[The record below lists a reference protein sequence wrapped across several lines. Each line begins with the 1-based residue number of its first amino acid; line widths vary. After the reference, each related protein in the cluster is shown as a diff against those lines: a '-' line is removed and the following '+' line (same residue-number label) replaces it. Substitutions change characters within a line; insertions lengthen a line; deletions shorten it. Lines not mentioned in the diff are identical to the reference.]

1 MINKSSTA
9 DLDKLSPVQVDHYWM
24 TLALN
29 QAKKAEE
36 LAEVPVGAVLVKDDQ
51 LIAQAHNQPIS
62 ANDPTAH
69 AEIQLLRAAGK
80 KLNNYRLPNT
90 TLYVTLEPC
99 TMCLGAM
106 IHARIS
112 RVVFG
117 AYDQK
122 TGVCGS
128 CQDLSASDCF
138 NHTIEVEGGIL
149 VDECKNLLQKFF
161 KNRRKKK

>member
-1 MINKSSTA
+1 MGIASS
-9 DLDKLSPVQVDHYWM
+9 VDEQWM
-24 TLALN
+24 GLAIR
-29 QAKKAEE
+29 QALLAE
-36 LAEVPVGAVLVKDDQ
+36 AMDEVPVGAVLVQDNT
-51 LIAQAHNQPIS
+51 IIVSAHNQPITN
-62 ANDPTAH
+62 NDPTAH

-106 IHARIS
+106 IHARVS

-128 CQDLSASDCF
+128 CQDLSSSDCF
-138 NHTIEVEGGIL
+138 NHSIEVEGGIL
-149 VDECKNLLQKFF
+149 ADECKNLLQKFF
-161 KNRRKKK
+161 KKRRQ